1 MMSEHTRYLIIGAG
15 LAAHFAMRGI
25 RERDADGR
33 IIIVGDEPELP
44 YTRPHLS
51 KAYLM
56 GTRPRE
62 KVTIKP
68 ASFYA
73 ENRAEVW
80 AARTATAVDVAN
92 KTVRLADGSTIGF
105 DKLLLATGSEA
116 RRLNIDGSGL
126 RGIFYLRRLADSD
139 AIRAAKDASKRA
151 VIVGGGFIGAEVA
164 SAFAQAGV
172 DTTMLVSDNV
182 LLKRQVGPAAGQFL
196 LDTFRGKGVRV
207 ELEKKVTAFAGDGQV
222 TVVRTA
228 DGGEY
233 PADTVVVG
241 VGAVTRTELAV
252 AAGLAMQNNGAV
264 VDERLRTS
272 AADIYAAGDVAFYF
286 DARYGRR
293 LRLEHWDN
301 AVQQG
306 KHAGLNMAG
315 ADQPFDHV
323 PYFYSDLFD
332 LDLQAWGDLYDWDR
346 TIVRG
351 SHKNNLAYFYLKG
364 DRLKAVLVVDP
375 TKEQAAA
382 AEKLAAAMPPVKD
395 ETRYANPG
403 VPYDQLIE

>member
-1 MMSEHTRYLIIGAG
+1 MSEHAGYLIVGAG
-15 LAAHFAMRGI
+15 LAGHFAVRGI

-33 IIIVGDEPELP
+33 IVIIGDEPELP

-56 GTRPRE
+56 GTRPKE
-62 KVTIKP
+62 KVIIKP
-68 ASFYA
+68 ASFYE
-73 ENRAEVW
+73 ENKAEVW
-80 AARTATAVDVAN
+80 TSRKVTAVDPAN
-92 KTVRLADGSTIGF
+92 KTVTLDDGAPIGF

-116 RRLNIDGSGL
+116 RRLKIDGSGL
-126 RGIFYLRRLADSD
+126 RGIYYLRRLADSD

-172 DTTMLVSDNV
+172 DTTLILSDNV
-182 LLKRQVGPAAGQFL
+182 LLKRQVGQEAGQFL
-196 LDTFRGKGVRV
+196 LDYYRGKGVKV
-207 ELEKKVTAFAGDGQV
+207 ELEKKATAFTGDGQV
-222 TVVRTA
+222 TAVRTA

-233 PADTVVVG
+233 PADTVVAG
-241 VGAVTRTELAV
+241 VGAATRTELAA
-252 AAGLAMQNNGAV
+252 AAGLTLDNGVV
-264 VDERLRTS
+264 VDEHLRTS
-272 AADIYAAGDVAFYF
+272 APDIYAAGDIAFYF

-315 ADQPFDHV
+315 ANQPFDHV
-323 PYFYSDLFD
+323 PYFYSDVFD
-332 LDLQAWGDLYDWDR
+332 LDLQAWGDMVDWDR

-351 SHKNNLAYFYLKG
+351 THKHNLTYFYLKG

-375 TKEQAAA
+375 TKEQSAA
-382 AEKLAAAMPPVKD
+382 AEQLAAAMPQVKD
-395 ETRYANPG
+395 EARYKDSS
-403 VPYDQLIE
+403 VPYESLVN

>member
-1 MMSEHTRYLIIGAG
+1 MSEHARYLIIGAG

-25 RERDADGR
+25 RERDAGGR

-51 KAYLM
+51 KSYLM
-56 GTRPRE
+56 GARPRE
-62 KVTIKP
+62 KVYVKP
-68 ASFYA
+68 ASFYE
-73 ENRAEVW
+73 ENNTEVW
-80 AARTATAVDVAN
+80 ANRTATAVDVAN
-92 KTVRLADGSTIGF
+92 KTVRLASGSAIGF
-105 DKLLLATGSEA
+105 DKLLLVTGSEA
-116 RRLNIDGSGL
+116 RRLTIDGSGL
-126 RGIFYLRRLADSD
+126 RGIYYLRRLADSD
-139 AIRAAKDASKRA
+139 AIRAAKDASRRA

-172 DTTMLVSDNV
+172 DTTMLLSDDI

-196 LDTFRGKGVRV
+196 LDYFRDKGVRV
-207 ELEKKVTAFAGDGQV
+207 ELEKKVVAFAGDGQV
-222 TVVRTA
+222 AAVRTA

-241 VGAVTRTELAV
+241 VGAVTRTELAA
-252 AAGLAMQNNGAV
+252 AAGLAMENNGV
-264 VDERLRTS
+264 VVNERLRTS
-272 AADIYAAGDVAFYF
+272 APDIYAAGDIALYF
-286 DARYGRR
+286 DARYRRR

-332 LDLQAWGDLYDWDR
+332 LDLQAWGDTYDWDR

-351 SHKNNLAYFYLKG
+351 SHKNNLTYFYLKG

-375 TKEQAAA
+375 SKEQGAA
-382 AEKLAAAMPPVKD
+382 AEKLAAAMPQVKD
-395 ETRYANPG
+395 EARYAAPG